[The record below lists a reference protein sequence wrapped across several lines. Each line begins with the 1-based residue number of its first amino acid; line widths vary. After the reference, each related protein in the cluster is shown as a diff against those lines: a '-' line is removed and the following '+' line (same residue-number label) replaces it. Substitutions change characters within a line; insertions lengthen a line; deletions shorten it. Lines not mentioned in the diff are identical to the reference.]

1 MKHWAQP
8 QQGTLTYV
16 ALGDSAGVGVGVDDP
31 AQGYVGMIAQR
42 LAETTG
48 ETVRVVNLSVSGA
61 KAKDV
66 LDRQIPELA
75 EMPAPDFVTC
85 VIGGNDVAWTGVF
98 RADDFKHDMEMIAA
112 RLPHG
117 AVMGSVPNF
126 MHWPYENRA
135 RKANRAI
142 QQAASQ
148 YGHVVADIHSP
159 TTRLSFRGYMETFA
173 GDWFHP
179 NEKGHALW
187 ADAIWDQLS
196 DQQGSPAR

>member
-1 MKHWAQP
+1 MRHWAQP

-31 AQGYVGMIAQR
+31 TQGYVGVIAQR

-61 KAKDV
+61 RSKDV
-66 LDRQIPELA
+66 LDRQIPKLA

-98 RADDFKHDMEMIAA
+98 RIDDFARDMEAIAA
-112 RLPHG
+112 RLPDG

-142 QQAASQ
+142 QHAANHF
-148 YGHVVADIHSP
+148 GHAVADIHSP
-159 TTRLSFRGYMETFA
+159 TMKLSFRGYMRTFA

-187 ADAIWDQLS
+187 ADAIWGQLFE
-196 DQQGSPAR
+196 